1 MISILCVD
9 DEQDLLEVAQVF
21 LEESKEFKVRIST
34 SAKEALDSASIT
46 SYDAIVSDYQMPGMN
61 GIDFL
66 KEVRRRFGDI
76 PFILFTGRGREEV
89 VIDAINNGADFYLQK
104 GGEPEAQFAELTHKI
119 RQAVARRRAE
129 HQRTES
135 EKRLLD
141 IINFL
146 PDATFA
152 IDKSGH
158 VISWNRAMEEM
169 TGRVAGEM
177 LGKGEYEY
185 AVPLYG
191 MRRPILI
198 DLVFSPPDEIRKR
211 YSSVHRDREI
221 LTGES
226 LDATPKGKT
235 CILWGM
241 AAPLY
246 NNEGAIVGAIES
258 IRDITERRQ
267 AEEALRESER
277 RYRNLYQYALVGLF
291 ETSLGDGKIVA
302 CNQRYCNLFGFAS
315 VEDALG
321 NDVIGLYDNPKDR
334 KEVTRLLHTG
344 GSVTN
349 HVVRFRNRQTGQ
361 AFWAQFSARLNR
373 EKDVAEGTIID
384 ITEMKRLEA
393 DLSREHDE
401 LQASCKQLA
410 ESERTLRINEE
421 RLVMA
426 QEIGCIGSWEYRLN
440 TDTIWGSAE
449 GLRIFGFPP
458 VAGDFP
464 ITEIEARIPDRER
477 VHQALV
483 DLITKG
489 DEYNLEYGI
498 NPADGSSPRVIHA
511 IARLENDA
519 GGNPLKIRGVIQDI
533 TERKRGED
541 EIAFK
546 NIILS
551 TQQETTLDAILIA
564 DENGKILNYNQ
575 NFIRIWGVPDSLI
588 AAREDAPVLHYV
600 NEQLADPEAFLSRV
614 RYLYDHK
621 EEKSFEELL
630 LKDGRVLERFS
641 APMLGADGRY
651 FGRIWY
657 FRDIGE
663 RKQAEAALRE
673 SESRLSMALDVS
685 NAGIWEWNLAT
696 DVLTFD
702 DRFHALLGYAPG
714 ELPTAMQAWLSYHH
728 PEDVPVW
735 KAKAEAYLRGD
746 SAMYESEHRI
756 RTRAGSWAWIFTRG
770 QLIHPRSTG
779 SPNLF
784 IGIAMNVTGRR
795 QAEEKTRESEAK
807 FYRLHTNMTEGA
819 ALHTLTYDD
828 AGVPVDYVIVEA
840 NPAFEKHLG
849 ISRDRVIGKTS
860 REAYGVA
867 EPPYL
872 ERYARVALTGEPEI
886 FETYFPPLD
895 RYFSISAY
903 CPAKGSFAT
912 IFGDI
917 TARRKADAA
926 LKESEAKYRDLAE
939 LLPQMVFEL
948 DTEFRITYANRRTL
962 AAFGFTEEDIETGIN
977 ALSFISPSQHADVRE
992 MVQKHLTG
1000 VSFEPREYTAVRKDG
1015 NTFSVLI
1022 YSSPIFKDNS
1032 CTGFRGVVVD
1042 ISARKKMEEDLVQR
1056 NEDLHA
1062 AFEQLTASEEEL
1074 RQNYEELQ
1082 KNEQVLR
1089 ESEQKFSTVFQGSP
1103 IALTLV
1109 SAADGTFADV
1119 NEAFVRNTGYSRDD
1133 VIGKTAEQ
1141 LGLFPNPGEREA
1153 LIAAL
1158 RSRREIQ
1165 GMDLSCRIRSGEIRA
1180 CLVSSR
1186 MILMGETPHILSTID
1201 DITGRRETEEA
1212 LKESEAKFR
1221 RLAENAPDMIYRMSL
1236 PAGNFEYV
1244 SPASLALTGYTP
1256 EEFYADPSI
1265 ITTLI
1270 HPAWREY
1277 SQRQWTTL
1285 LQGEVPPA
1293 YEYQIIDRAGTT
1305 HWINQRNMV
1314 VRDEQ
1319 GQMVALEGIATDIT
1333 RQKEIEQELKRS
1345 ELRSL
1350 AANEN
1355 AGSLIWEVDANGLYR
1370 YASPAVLRIL
1380 GYRPDELVGSMHFYD
1395 LFDPAVRDQLKADA
1409 LAAFRRREPFRDFV
1423 NLNRHKN
1430 GTEVILTTSAAPVF
1444 DEDGAFTGYCGVD
1457 ENITQRTAA
1466 ESAIQAIV
1474 RSIVGTTGLTSLRHI
1489 TENISSWLGADCVMI
1504 GEILPDKQTVKVLSM
1519 LLDGKEVPDYRYT
1532 LKGTPCEHVMGEG
1545 FCLYEDN
1552 VRQLF
1557 PHSKDLVDLNIRG
1570 YIGTPMRNSAGQ
1582 VFGILCALSRTPL
1595 PTVPA
1600 VQDIMDIIAVK
1611 AAAEMERMQMERALT
1626 EHRKMLAKAM
1636 DIAHLA
1642 NWEFDIASGIFTF
1655 DDRFYALYGTTAERE
1670 GGTRMPAEV
1679 YAREFVHP
1687 DELGLVVVETQK
1699 AIDTTDPEYTSQVEH
1714 RIIRRDGEIRTIVV
1728 SIRVRKNAEGRTLST
1743 YGVNQDITDIRR
1755 AEATVRE
1762 TEGRF
1767 RSLVE
1772 TSPGVI
1778 WEVDMQGRFQYISPI
1793 VKTLLG
1799 YEPEELIG
1807 ESITVLVI
1815 ERLQPTVMKILE
1827 NFVSS
1832 PDMPLQPF
1840 EIIARHRDGHD
1851 LVMEIRPSRVADPH
1865 GMLIGFRGVA
1875 YDTTERKKAEEA
1887 LKRANRQ
1894 LTLMSS
1900 ITRHDLLNK
1909 ITVILGNLKLAER
1922 ECTDTGQEEYLKKI
1936 RYATSAIKAQIEFT
1950 RIYQN
1955 LGTNEPQWLNLDSM
1969 MPRSHVPDT
1978 MSLHAEVRGIQIHAD
1993 PMLERVFFNLL
2004 DNAIRHG
2011 ESVTEIRVSSHQA
2024 GSDLVVV
2031 WEDNGIGIAPED
2043 KDQIFDRGFGKNTG
2057 LGLFLVREIL
2067 SLTGI
2072 TIRETGEPLKGA
2084 RFEIVVPQGAY
2095 EFTAEHSEQ

>member
-9 DEQDLLEVAQVF
+9 DEQDLLEVAQLF
-21 LEESKEFKVRIST
+21 LEESGEFKVGISA
-34 SAKEALDSASIT
+34 SAEDALASASIA
-46 SYDAIVSDYQMPGMN
+46 SYDAIISDYQMPGMN
-61 GIDFL
+61 GIEFL

-89 VIDAINNGADFYLQK
+89 VIEAINNGADFYLQK
-104 GGEPEAQFAELTHKI
+104 GGEPEAQFAELAHKI

-169 TGRVAGEM
+169 TGRVAGDM

-185 AVPLYG
+185 AVPFYG
-191 MRRPILI
+191 MRRSILI
-198 DLVFSPPDEIRKR
+198 DLVFSSPDEIRKR
-211 YSSVHRDREI
+211 YSSVQINREI
-221 LTGES
+221 LTGETV
-226 LDATPKGKT
+226 DATPKGKT

-277 RYRNLYQYALVGLF
+277 
-291 ETSLGDGKIVA
+291 
-302 CNQRYCNLFGFAS
+302 
-315 VEDALG
+315 
-321 NDVIGLYDNPKDR
+321 
-334 KEVTRLLHTG
+334 
-344 GSVTN
+344 
-349 HVVRFRNRQTGQ
+349 
-361 AFWAQFSARLNR
+361 
-373 EKDVAEGTIID
+373 
-384 ITEMKRLEA
+384 
-393 DLSREHDE
+393 
-401 LQASCKQLA
+401 
-410 ESERTLRINEE
+410 TLRINEE

-426 QEIGCIGSWEYRLN
+426 QEIGYIGSWEYKLN

-458 VAGDFP
+458 VAGDHP
-464 ITEIEARIPDRER
+464 IAEIEACIPDRER

-498 NPADGSSPRVIHA
+498 NPADGSPARVIHA
-511 IARLENDA
+511 MARLETDA
-519 GGNPLKIRGVIQDI
+519 GGNLIRIRGVIQDI
-533 TERKRGED
+533 TGRKRGED

-551 TQQETTLDAILIA
+551 TQQETTLDAILIV

-600 NEQLADPEAFLSRV
+600 NEQLADPDAFLSRV

-621 EEKSFEELL
+621 EEKSFEELP

-641 APMLGADGRY
+641 SPMLGEGGKY

-657 FRDIGE
+657 FRDISE
-663 RKQAEAALRE
+663 RK
-673 SESRLSMALDVS
+673 
-685 NAGIWEWNLAT
+685 
-696 DVLTFD
+696 
-702 DRFHALLGYAPG
+702 
-714 ELPTAMQAWLSYHH
+714 
-728 PEDVPVW
+728 
-735 KAKAEAYLRGD
+735 
-746 SAMYESEHRI
+746 
-756 RTRAGSWAWIFTRG
+756 
-770 QLIHPRSTG
+770 
-779 SPNLF
+779 
-784 IGIAMNVTGRR
+784 
-795 QAEEKTRESEAK
+795 QAEEKTRESEAR
-807 FYRLHTNMTEGA
+807 FSRLYTNMTEGA
-819 ALHTLTYDD
+819 ALHTLTYDE
-828 AGVPVDYVIVEA
+828 AGIPVDYVIVEA
-840 NPAFEKHLG
+840 NPAFENHLG

-895 RYFSISAY
+895 RHISISAY

-912 IFGDI
+912 IFEDI

-926 LKESEAKYRDLAE
+926 LIESEAKYRDLAE
-939 LLPQMVFEL
+939 LLPQMIFEL

-962 AAFGFTEEDIETGIN
+962 AVFGVTEEDIKTRIN
-977 ALSFISPSQHADVRE
+977 ALSFIIPSQHATVRE
-992 MVQKHLTG
+992 IVQKQLCGIT
-1000 VSFEPREYTAVRKDG
+1000 FEPQEYTALNKEG
-1015 NTFSVLI
+1015 STFPVII
-1022 YSSPIFKDNS
+1022 YSSPIFKDTTL
-1032 CTGFRGVVVD
+1032 TGFRGVIVD
-1042 ISARKKMEEDLVQR
+1042 ISARKKMEEDLLQK
-1056 NEDLHA
+1056 NEELHA
-1062 AFEQLTASEEEL
+1062 AFEQLTAGEEEL

-1082 KNEQVLR
+1082 KNERVLR

-1109 SAADGTFADV
+1109 SAADGTFVDV

-1133 VIGKTAEQ
+1133 AIGKTAEQ
-1141 LGLFPNPGEREA
+1141 LALFPDPCEREA

-1158 RSRREIQ
+1158 RSHREIQ

-1180 CLVSSR
+1180 CLFSSR
-1186 MILMGETPHILSTID
+1186 MILMGETPHILSTIE
-1201 DITGRRETEEA
+1201 DITGRRETEVA
-1212 LKESEAKFR
+1212 LKESEEKFR
-1221 RLAENAPDMIYRMSL
+1221 RLAEHAPDMIYRMSL

-1265 ITTLI
+1265 IRTLT

-1285 LQGEVPPA
+1285 LQGEVPPV

-1314 VRDEQ
+1314 VRDER
-1319 GQMVALEGIATDIT
+1319 GQMVTLEGIVTDIT
-1333 RQKEIEQELKRS
+1333 RQKEIERELKRN

-1350 AANEN
+1350 AVSEN
-1355 AGSLIWEVDANGLYR
+1355 IGFWIWEIDLNGVYR
-1370 YASPAVLRIL
+1370 YSSPAIRHIL
-1380 GYRPDELVGSMHFYD
+1380 GFAPDELVGKMHFYD
-1395 LFDPAVRDQLKADA
+1395 LFDAGVQDEYKA
-1409 LAAFRRREPFRDFV
+1409 LARTAFDSHEPFRNFV

-1430 GTEVILTTSAAPVF
+1430 GTPVLLSTSGTPMF
-1444 DEDGAFTGYCGVD
+1444 DENGAFSGYCGVD
-1457 ENITQRTAA
+1457 ENITERTATQ
-1466 ESAIQAIV
+1466 SAFQTIV
-1474 RSIVGTTGLTSLRHI
+1474 RSMVGSTGIAALHQI
-1489 TENISSWLGADCVMI
+1489 TRSVSSWLDVPCVMI
-1504 GEILPDKQTVKVLSM
+1504 GEIQPDNQTVKVLSM
-1519 LLDGKEVPDYRYT
+1519 LLDGKEVTGYSYT
-1532 LKGTPCEHVMGEG
+1532 LKGTPCEDVAERG

-1570 YIGTPMRNSAGQ
+1570 YLGTPMRNSAGQ
-1582 VFGILCALSRTPL
+1582 VFGLLCALSRTPF
-1595 PTVPA
+1595 PSVPSM
-1600 VQDIMDIIAVK
+1600 QDIMDIIAVK
-1611 AAAEMERMQMERALT
+1611 AAAELERMQMERALT
-1626 EHRKMLAKAM
+1626 ENRQMLGEAM
-1636 DIAHLA
+1636 DMAHLT
-1642 NWEFDIASGIFTF
+1642 NWEYDVASGMFTF
-1655 DDRFYALYGTTAERE
+1655 DDRFYALYGTTTDRE
-1670 GGTRMPAEV
+1670 GGNLMPVDV

-1687 DELGLVVVETQK
+1687 DDRHMVYEEAER
-1699 AIDTTDPEYTSQVEH
+1699 AITTIDPGYTARAEH
-1714 RIIRRDGEIRTIVV
+1714 RIIRRDGEIRYIVV
-1728 SIRVRKNAEGRTLST
+1728 RIGIKKDAEGQTIT
-1743 YGVNQDITDIRR
+1743 MHGVNQDITDIWK
-1755 AEATVRE
+1755 AEESLRE
-1762 TEGRF
+1762 TKEKF

-1778 WEVDMQGRFQYISPI
+1778 WEVNTQGQFQYISPI

-1799 YEPEELIG
+1799 YEPDELIG
-1807 ESITVLVI
+1807 ESIMVLVI
-1815 ERLQPTVMKILE
+1815 ERLQPTVMKILN

-1832 PDMPLQPF
+1832 PEVPMQPF

-1851 LVMEIRPSRVADPH
+1851 MVMEIRPSRVTDPH
-1865 GMLIGFRGVA
+1865 GVLIGFRGVA

-1922 ECTDTGQEEYLKKI
+1922 KSTDPGQEEYLNKI

-1978 MSLHAEVRGIQIHAD
+1978 MSLRADVRGIQIRAD
-1993 PMLERVFFNLL
+1993 QMLERVFFNLL
-2004 DNAIRHG
+2004 DNSIRHG
-2011 ESVTEIRVSSHQA
+2011 ETVTEIRVSSHKE

-2043 KDQIFDRGFGKNTG
+2043 KGQIFDRGFGKNTG

-2072 TIRETGEPLKGA
+2072 TIRETGEPGKGA
-2084 RFEIVVPQGAY
+2084 RFEIMVPQGAY
-2095 EFTAEHSEQ
+2095 EIDAEQ